1 MAKSKSFWGLRRGSA
16 GTLTFAKSSK
26 GEQITKAKI
35 TSMKNP
41 KTAAQNVQR
50 MTFAGLAHARARW
63 NDIVNHSFEGETPK
77 ISSLSMFTKRNLKFA
92 ETLRYLSDP
101 NDWDFNQGSADGSI
115 PIGYKGGGG
124 LPCKVVLADGSLPVR
139 PWDVDNEYANLIDLQ
154 LSFPSAGGTIPTFGE
169 MFAQSGIAVGDW
181 LTFCIECWDSGAGT
195 ISEEYVHSCWVRF
208 KVIADGVNVS
218 ATIANMA
225 TVFQVEMGGDD
236 MGISYGMMTSGDLRG
251 VGIHCAALADDNV
264 LSLVTLIHSRDTDN
278 QRKRSAAILDF
289 VCTGSFPAVATISAF
304 EQALGEAAATWQIG
318 NAYVLDGGYETY
330 QAMSVPNWYEYQ
342 AEHGHQGPRPV
353 PQQPAEP

>member
-92 ETLRYLSDP
+92 ETLRYLRDP
-101 NDWDFNQGSADGSI
+101 NDWDFNTGSVDGSV

-124 LPCKVVLADGSLPVR
+124 LPCKVILADGTLPQRKYEVVR
-139 PWDVDNEYANLIDLQ
+139 DNGNIVDAGLWFD
-154 LSFPSAGGTIPTFGE
+154 PSAGTTPTFADL
-169 MFAQSGIAVGDW
+169 FAQSGIAVGDW

-208 KVIADGVNVS
+208 KVIADGVNVQ

-236 MGISYGMMTSGDLRG
+236 MQISYGMMTAGDMRG
-251 VGIHCAALADDNV
+251 VGIHCSAIANDEV
-264 LSLVTLIHSRDTDN
+264 LTLVTLIHSRDTNN
-278 QRKRSAAILDF
+278 QRKRSKAVLDF
-289 VCTGSFPAVATISAF
+289 VITGGFPAVATITAF
-304 EQALGEAAATWQIG
+304 EDALGEAAATWQIG

-330 QAMSVPNWYEYQ
+330 QAMDVPNWYEYQ
-342 AEHGHQGPRPV
+342 AEHGHQRPRPV
-353 PQQPAEP
+353 PADPGE